1 MKQLLLLGAGHA
13 HVHLLSMLAKHD
25 IAGAEVTLVTP
36 FPNQVYFGMVPGFV
50 AGHYDLAQ
58 CVIPLTELLQGSR
71 VKYLARSV
79 VGLDAD
85 NRRCRLDDGS
95 ELSYDLLSVNTG
107 PVHDR
112 QRMDALMPG
121 SRSNALFVRP
131 IEGFVELW
139 PKVFEM
145 GQTRQ
150 LRLSVIGGG
159 AAGIELACAV
169 AHRLPQSSVTL
180 ISGPAPVASTYSTT
194 VQQRVRKALHRHRI
208 TLIQANVT
216 AVEAG
221 DLTLSNGAHLRCDMP
236 LLATGAQSPHW
247 LQDSG
252 LNLDDA
258 GFIQVDACQRS
269 TSHPSVFA
277 VGDVST
283 RADQAGGRG
292 GVYAVHAG
300 PALFDNLRA
309 VIAGIQAKPY
319 QPPSKTLQLLSCG
332 RRYGIGSWGNLS
344 FEGRWVWYLKDRI
357 DRAFLARYKPVR

>member
-1 MKQLLLLGAGHA
+1 MKRLLLLGAGHA
-13 HVHLLSMLAKHD
+13 HVHVLSMLAKHD
-25 IAGAEVTLVTP
+25 MAGAEVTLVAP
-36 FPNQVYFGMVPGFV
+36 FSSQVYFGMVPGFV
-50 AGHYDLAQ
+50 AGHHDLAQ
-58 CVIPLTELLQGSR
+58 CVIPLEPLLQGSR
-71 VKYLARSV
+71 VKWLMRSV
-79 VGLDAD
+79 VGLDAA
-85 NRRCRLDDGS
+85 NRCCRLDDGS

-112 QRMDALMPG
+112 QRMDELMPG

-131 IEGFVELW
+131 IEAFVELW
-139 PKVFEM
+139 PKVCDM

-150 LRLSVIGGG
+150 LRLAVIGGG

-180 ISGPAPVASTYSTT
+180 ISGLTPVASSYSTA
-194 VQQRVRKALHRHRI
+194 VQQRVRQALQRHRI

-216 AVEAG
+216 AVDAG
-221 DLTLSNGAHLRCDMP
+221 NLTLSNGAHLRCDVP
-236 LLATGAQSPHW
+236 LLAAGAQAPRW

-252 LNLDDA
+252 LALDEA

-269 TSHPSVFA
+269 TSHPLVFA

-283 RADQAGGRG
+283 RADQAGGRS

-309 VIAGIQAKPY
+309 VIAGIEAKPY
-319 QPPSKTLQLLSCG
+319 QPPQKTLQLLSCG
-332 RRYGIGSWGNLS
+332 RRYAIGNWGNLS

-357 DRAFLARYKPVR
+357 DRAFLARF